1 MALPVEWEGTRRSG
15 WDQKRL
21 GGTEYKR
28 GVGCAVLYMRVS
40 TISRVTVRTASVS
53 SVKAI
58 STTVS
63 IQRASYVG
71 PTARMYTYV

>member
-21 GGTEYKR
+21 GGTEYNR
-28 GVGCAVLYMRVS
+28 AVGCAVLHVQVS
-40 TISRVTVRTASVS
+40 TISRATVRTASVS
-53 SVKAI
+53 SLKAI
-58 STTVS
+58 NTAVS

-71 PTARMYTYV
+71 PTACMYTYV